1 MSEIGS
7 IGEVLELAI
16 IREVQAADF
25 YTALG
30 NRAVDSA
37 LKSVLEQLVNIE
49 LEHKARLELEMM
61 KEGIVVK
68 PVDDSVDFGLPDY
81 SQELDL
87 APDAG
92 VADALVVGME
102 KERRAFR
109 FYVDFA
115 GIVHEEGL
123 HGMLLELA
131 EEEARHLIW
140 LETEYNRLA
149 ADRE

>member
-1 MSEIGS
+1 MGEIGS

-25 YTALG
+25 YTTLASRAEDPALQ
-30 NRAVDSA
+30 
-37 LKSVLEQLVNIE
+37 SVLEQLADVE

-61 KEGIVVK
+61 KEGIVAKTVG
-68 PVDDSVDFGLPDY
+68 DFVDFGLPDY

-87 APDAG
+87 APDAS
-92 VADALVVGME
+92 VADALVVAME

-109 FYVDFA
+109 FYVEFA
-115 GIVHEEGL
+115 GIVQEDEL

-140 LETEYNRLA
+140 LEMEYNKLA
-149 ADRE
+149 GGQ

>member
-16 IREVQAADF
+16 IRELQAADF
-25 YTALG
+25 YMTLQT
-30 NRAVDSA
+30 RAVDPA
-37 LKSVLEQLVNIE
+37 LQSVLEQLANAE

-61 KEGIVVK
+61 KEGIVAK
-68 PVDDSVDFGLPDY
+68 TVDNFVDFGLPDY
-81 SQELDL
+81 SQDLDL
-87 APDAG
+87 APDG
-92 VADALVVGME
+92 SVADALVVGME

-115 GIVHEEGL
+115 GIVREEEL
-123 HGMLLELA
+123 HGMLVELA

-140 LETEYNRLA
+140 LEMEYNKLA
-149 ADRE
+149 GGQ